1 MKFTVNDI
9 KIEIGD
15 SVSIHFNVL
24 NELKTC
30 ESEDAAASAASS
42 DSKLIEEEI
51 PLDIDERIINL
62 IKITIN
68 TYNTLGKFD
77 FTDIDPTE
85 IAHLYDTMVYY
96 LDLKEDTHQA
106 VLTELSVNLNY
117 ISKFSEAM
125 IDDKNVELIINI
137 IKYRTK
143 FNLDCTSYL
152 IELNTHF
159 QSVWATFAKMI
170 RIAFIFD
177 ATASMRQYIDKQ
189 KKEAQKLYENIYS
202 VFGNI
207 ELEIKLIGYRD
218 YTGRSS
224 VSEYDICKTP
234 HDFARCLDNMVAVG
248 GGDTAEAPELGLH
261 ALTKS
266 DFFTNDI
273 NCINIAIII
282 ADALP
287 HDFLNKY
294 VPEQTNYIHAK
305 MCKEFT
311 AEYGDWATL
320 LVNLAKSYNVS
331 IYGVNLKP
339 TDLFME
345 TWMSTISSISGTET
359 QHSVESLNNTLIK
372 DIISWSFER
381 SLAMSKKASLSKE
394 ELAEIITKMNSKTTT
409 ILPDVVQRQLTA
421 DINEPVGGSMT
432 QRFEMAV
439 HSSSHL
445 MESLR
450 THTTV
455 GHISHPGTSLKRMKT
470 GHIDGDA
477 GGAGG
482 GASADVAGGAGAV
495 GGGAGAV
502 GCGADT
508 DDSSKMLRFS
518 SCPMPTLV
526 RSSTSQRNRLSQLE
540 SLGEL

>member
-15 SVSIHFNVL
+15 RVSIHFNVL
-24 NELKTC
+24 NELKKC
-30 ESEDAAASAASS
+30 ESIADTDSSAASAASS
-42 DSKLIEEEI
+42 NPELTDDEI
-51 PLDIDERIINL
+51 PLDIDERILNL

-85 IAHLYDTMVYY
+85 IAQLYDTMVYY

-106 VLTELSVNLNY
+106 VLTELSVDLNY
-117 ISKFSEAM
+117 ISKFSEVM
-125 IDDKNVELIINI
+125 IDDKNVEFIINI

-143 FNLDCTSYL
+143 FNLDCASYL
-152 IELNTHF
+152 IDLNTYF

-177 ATASMRQYIDKQ
+177 ATASMRRYLDKQ
-189 KKEAQKLYENIYS
+189 KKEAQQLYKNIYS

-207 ELEIKLIGYRD
+207 KLEIKLIGYRD
-218 YTGRSS
+218 YTCSS
-224 VSEYDICKTP
+224 PVSEYDICKTP
-234 HDFARCLDNMVAVG
+234 HEFARCLDNMVAVG
-248 GGDTAEAPELGLH
+248 GGDIAEAPELGLH
-261 ALTKS
+261 ALTKT
-266 DFFTNDI
+266 DFFTNDTD
-273 NCINIAIII
+273 CINIAIII
-282 ADALP
+282 GDALP

-294 VPEQTNYIHAK
+294 VPEQTTSTHAA

-311 AEYGDWATL
+311 AEHGDWATL
-320 LVNLAKSYNVS
+320 LVNLAQSYNVS

-421 DINEPVGGSMT
+421 DITESAAGSMT

-450 THTTV
+450 THTTIN
-455 GHISHPGTSLKRMKT
+455 HISHTGGSLKRMKT
-470 GHIDGDA
+470 GHIYRSTE
-477 GGAGG
+477 GGAGA
-482 GASADVAGGAGAV
+482 ASADVTGGAGV
-495 GGGAGAV
+495 TGGWGDAGA
-502 GCGADT
+502 
-508 DDSSKMLRFS
+508 DDNSKMLRFS

-526 RSSTSQRNRLSQLE
+526 RSSTSQMNRLSQLE
-540 SLGEL
+540 SLGDL